1 MIMAIPSEGKPATI
15 LAPSKLAATGYELS
29 RQIQAQEDK
38 ERERYE
44 AAFEEVSGPY
54 WSERDIAVNQV
65 GAELLKM
72 ATDPKY
78 FNAKVGSNEHKIF
91 IRAKAQFKN
100 LLEQSSTNQK
110 LYKAEEDFLRN
121 NPDATGVDGLK
132 SYMDLGDELGVITL
146 DETTGNWLRNDE
158 PLISSDYMAAPPRLS
173 KIYIPYTSREFLD
186 SVDVGD
192 RTIGDGVIRRTTP
205 KDVANQVESQ
215 WIMLAPNRKDDLVY
229 AYARGKH
236 GFKNTNEELATL
248 LAEKVNPADKESTE
262 TLYDKYTK
270 ELKSLLLQEKR
281 NELKFLEIEEGTSD
295 DDGGGVPEWMTKTKL
310 KQLKPFEVGNEQWY
324 GVSIPEEKGITPI
337 IAGNATT
344 KGRAVMVNAIYI
356 NDEGDIKISGQQL
369 QNITDEVL
377 SNMGEGKYNEQQ
389 LANLLQETKALKEP
403 IDISPDD
410 LQKILAQSTDEAF
423 KGSPQLS
430 ENIKRLLA
438 IANPPKKFPKLSSKP
453 NQ

>member
-1 MIMAIPSEGKPATI
+1 MAIPSEGKPATI

-65 GAELLKM
+65 GAQLLQM

-78 FNAKVGSNEHKIF
+78 FNAKVGSNEHKVF
-91 IRAKAQFKN
+91 IRAKAQFKR
-100 LLEQSSTNQK
+100 LLEQSSANQK
-110 LYKAEEDFLRN
+110 RYEAEENFLRN
-121 NPDATGVDGLK
+121 NPDATGVDELK
-132 SYMDLGDELGVITL
+132 SYMESGETVGVIAL
-146 DETTGNWLRNDE
+146 DETTGNWLMNNE

-186 SVDVGD
+186 DIKVGD
-192 RTIGDGVIRRTTP
+192 RTIDNGQIRRTTP
-205 KDVANQVESQ
+205 KDVANQFEAN
-215 WIMLAPNRKDDLVY
+215 WTMLAPNRKDDLVY
-229 AYARGKH
+229 AYARSIYGPEK
-236 GFKNTNEELATL
+236 TNDQLKVL
-248 LAEKVNPADKESTE
+248 LAGKVDPEDKQSTE
-262 TLYDKYTK
+262 TYYDKYTK
-270 ELKSLLLQEKR
+270 ELKSLLIRQKKG
-281 NELKFLEIEEGTSD
+281 ELDFLETQDDTSD
-295 DDGGGVPEWMTKTKL
+295 GDGGGVPEWMTKTKL
-310 KQLKPFEVGNEQWY
+310 KQLEPFKVGDKQWY

-344 KGRAVMVNAIYI
+344 KGKAVMVNAIYI
-356 NDEGDIKISGQQL
+356 SDKGGIKISGQQL

-377 SNMGEGKYNEQQ
+377 SNMGEGKYTEQE
-389 LANLLQETKALKEP
+389 LANLLQETKALEEP

-438 IANPPKKFPKLSSKP
+438 IAKPPKKFPKLPPKP